1 VGLVVAAIPALVLAV
16 GLVVLQ
22 RLRLVVATSIELER
36 AGDAE
41 VNDET
46 HRRAASFSECGY
58 RQLAVYRGR
67 FRETGFS
74 IVVMA
79 GPGGESWAEVTDQ
92 VWETA
97 SAYGPRLVRTA
108 TNAMMPA
115 GPTFVQCI
123 PAGPPETI
131 VAEHRRVLETLE
143 RRGLRPDRL
152 DDDEILRRFESE
164 TWATMAILKRSPWR
178 TAVDLA
184 WRRPLRRHHGRP
196 ALASDPRAEERIDAW
211 LAAG

>member
-1 VGLVVAAIPALVLAV
+1 
-16 GLVVLQ
+16 
-22 RLRLVVATSIELER
+22 
-36 AGDAE
+36 
-41 VNDET
+41 
-46 HRRAASFSECGY
+46 
-58 RQLAVYRGR
+58 
-67 FRETGFS
+67 
-74 IVVMA
+74 M
-79 GPGGESWAEVTDQ
+79 
-92 VWETA
+92 
-97 SAYGPRLVRTA
+97 
-108 TNAMMPA
+108 
-115 GPTFVQCI
+115 
-123 PAGPPETI
+123 
-131 VAEHRRVLETLE
+131 E